1 MQSFIAAGLGG
12 SVMPL
17 SSVIAILADG
27 QFHSGESLGT
37 ALGITRAGVWKRLQG
52 LTALGI
58 AVESVK
64 GRGYRVPG
72 GLSLLSESTIT
83 AGLSADAQQLL
94 AALSCLHEV
103 DSTNQYLLRD
113 GAARGDVCLA
123 ERQSA
128 GRGRRG
134 RVWRS
139 PFGQNLYLSL
149 RWQYEQGV
157 AALEGLSLAVGAIV
171 AQVLEQSFDVAGLQ
185 LKWPNDLLLHGRKL
199 GGVLIE
205 VGGDLT
211 GDCAVVV
218 GVGLNVAMSRAV
230 GTEAIDQPWT
240 DLLMQ
245 GHSIDRNHLAG
256 ALLSQLLPALAAYPQ
271 LGFGHYRQTWLQH
284 AAYIGREVEVTMPGR
299 NLSGIMRGVDSGGSL
314 VVEAGG
320 QQHTFVGGEVSLRA
334 T

>member
-1 MQSFIAAGLGG
+1 M
-12 SVMPL
+12 
-17 SSVIAILADG
+17 
-27 QFHSGESLGT
+27 
-37 ALGITRAGVWKRLQG
+37 TRAGVWKRLQG

-72 GLSLLSESTIT
+72 GLNLLSQQEIAT
-83 AGLSADAQQLL
+83 GLPSEAQRLL
-94 AALSCLHEV
+94 ATLSCLHEV
-103 DSTNQYLLRD
+103 DSTNQYLLRQD
-113 GAARGDVCLA
+113 AVRGDVCLA

-134 RVWRS
+134 RIWRS

-157 AALEGLSLAVGAIV
+157 AALEGLSLAVGAII
-171 AQVLEQSFDVAGLQ
+171 ALVLEQNFNITGLQ

-218 GVGLNVAMSRAV
+218 GVGLNVSMSRAV

-245 GHSIDRNHLAG
+245 GRSVDRNQLAV
-256 ALLSQLLPALAAYPQ
+256 ALLSQLLPALVSYPQ
-271 LGFGHYRQTWLQH
+271 LGFGHYRQAWLQR
-284 AAYIGREVEVTMPGR
+284 AAFIGQEVELTMPGR
-299 NLSGIMRGVDSGGSL
+299 NLSGVMLGVDSGGSL
-314 VVEAGG
+314 VIEVGG

>member
-1 MQSFIAAGLGG
+1 M
-12 SVMPL
+12 
-17 SSVIAILADG
+17 
-27 QFHSGESLGT
+27 
-37 ALGITRAGVWKRLQG
+37 TRAGVWKRLQG

-72 GLSLLSESTIT
+72 GLNLLSQQEIAT
-83 AGLSADAQQLL
+83 GLPSEAQRLL
-94 AALSCLHEV
+94 ATLSCLHEV
-103 DSTNQYLLRD
+103 DSTNQYLLRQD
-113 GAARGDVCLA
+113 AVRGDVCLA

-134 RVWRS
+134 RIWRS

-157 AALEGLSLAVGAIV
+157 AALEGLSLAVGAII
-171 AQVLEQSFDVAGLQ
+171 AQVLEQNFNITGLQ

-218 GVGLNVAMSRAV
+218 GVGLNVSMSRAV

-245 GHSIDRNHLAG
+245 GHSVDRNQLAV
-256 ALLSQLLPALAAYPQ
+256 ALLSQLLPALVSYPQ
-271 LGFGHYRQTWLQH
+271 LGFGHYRQAWLQR
-284 AAYIGREVEVTMPGR
+284 AAFIGQEVELTMPGR
-299 NLSGIMRGVDSGGSL
+299 NLSGVMLGVDSGGSL
-314 VVEAGG
+314 VIEVGG